1 MNRVP
6 FFDAQVREAF
16 WRLAGQFSL
25 LLSFLFIVVELPPEW
40 KNLGVVLGIVAGLAL
55 LYVAIWW
62 QAQRTS
68 QVSLTIN
75 DTLVHV
81 KVGDIFAEPGLKVIA
96 WNEYFDSIVDNRLV
110 TATSLNGVF
119 LRERVPDVAA
129 LDAAIATDAHLATRR
144 LPSEPRPYGKAQR
157 YELGSLMEY
166 DGFLLLAFARYD
178 AEQRGFL
185 SIKDYTACMLTFWSE
200 VELLYAGRS
209 IVVPLMGAGITRF
222 LGYSTITPQELLE
235 LMLIT
240 LKLSRLTLKSD
251 CTVTFIVHD
260 TTRPRINFHKLPT
273 IV

>member
-40 KNLGVVLGIVAGLAL
+40 KNLWVVLGIVAGLAL

-75 DTLVHV
+75 DTQVHV

-119 LRERVPDVAA
+119 LRERVPDVAV
-129 LDAAIATDAHLATRR
+129 LDAAIASDAHLATRR
-144 LPSEPRPYGKAQR
+144 LPSVPRPYGKAQR

-178 AEQRGFL
+178 EEQRGFL

-200 VELLYAGRS
+200 VELLYAGRP

-235 LMLIT
+235 LMLVT

-251 CTVTFIVHD
+251 CAVTFIVHD
-260 TTRPRINFHKLPT
+260 TTRPRINFHKLTT

>member
-40 KNLGVVLGIVAGLAL
+40 KNLWVVLGIVAGLAL

-96 WNEYFDSIVDNRLV
+96 CNEYFDTIVDNRLV

-119 LRERVPDVAA
+119 LRERVPDVAV
-129 LDAAIATDAHLATRR
+129 LDAAIASDAHLATRR
-144 LPSEPRPYGKAQR
+144 LPSVPRPYGKAQR

-178 AEQRGFL
+178 EEQRGFL

-200 VELLYAGRS
+200 VELLYAGRP

-235 LMLIT
+235 LMLVT

-251 CTVTFIVHD
+251 CAVTFIVHD
-260 TTRPRINFHKLPT
+260 TTRPRINFHKLTT

>member
-6 FFDAQVREAF
+6 FFDAQVRESF

-40 KNLGVVLGIVAGLAL
+40 KNLWVVLGIVAGLAL

-75 DTLVHV
+75 DTQVHV

-96 WNEYFDSIVDNRLV
+96 CNEYFDTIVDNRLV

-119 LRERVPDVAA
+119 LRERVPDVAV
-129 LDAAIATDAHLATRR
+129 LDAAIASDAHLATRR
-144 LPSEPRPYGKAQR
+144 LPSVPRPYGKAQR

-178 AEQRGFL
+178 EEQRGFL

-200 VELLYAGRS
+200 VELLYAGRP

-235 LMLIT
+235 LMLVT

-251 CTVTFIVHD
+251 CAVTFIVHD
-260 TTRPRINFHKLPT
+260 TTRPRINFHKLTT

>member
-40 KNLGVVLGIVAGLAL
+40 KNLWVVLGIVAGLAL

-75 DTLVHV
+75 DTQVHV

-129 LDAAIATDAHLATRR
+129 LDAAIATDAHLAKRR
-144 LPSEPRPYGKAQR
+144 LPSVPRPYGKAQR
-157 YELGSLMEY
+157 YELGSLIEY

-178 AEQRGFL
+178 EEQRGFL

-235 LMLIT
+235 LMLVT

-251 CTVTFIVHD
+251 CAVTFIVHD